1 MDPGNVAAESR
12 VHGLNPQPLPCGF
25 DPPGTWEVGAELE
38 GEKGGQL
45 TRKLQEPP
53 LRSREAK
60 GLKGKRPAFQ
70 PALLPEQLQKRTLL
84 FFPLQVLLDSCPV
97 YVFYLL
103 PFPARGK
110 GGGHSK
116 PLLRRGLS
124 LPTDSMATTLAPLLL
139 CLG

>member
-1 MDPGNVAAESR
+1 MAAESR
-12 VHGLNPQPLPCGF
+12 VHGLNPQPLPYGF
-25 DPPGTWEVGAELE
+25 DSPGTREVGAELE

-70 PALLPEQLQKRTLL
+70 PALLPVHLQKRTLL

-97 YVFYLL
+97 YVFHLCHFLL
-103 PFPARGK
+103 EEK
-110 GGGHSK
+110 GEGTVNLYCEERSPYPQIPWQQH
-116 PLLRRGLS
+116 
-124 LPTDSMATTLAPLLL
+124 
-139 CLG
+139 